1 MQAVGP
7 KKVAFADEVQQKSA
21 EASTAS
27 TTTPSNVGTRI
38 TLPRISDM
46 VNTSIKAK
54 QNGAISSPKPLIN
67 SKEDLEHDRSLD
79 EKRVEKLLTAFDT
92 DEEIAERALEKAKQE
107 EISKLAAQKTVS
119 QETSKTLE
127 ASAKPS
133 FSFGKIFPFFPM
145 IMKVRKHVEENK
157 SIRFS
162 TIAISKCQSSLLKY
176 EKIKSSKL
184 KMFLAWNLGKVHK
197 FSTIFNQNYEFI

>member
-1 MQAVGP
+1 MISFDWQFYYFHFLLLQAVGP

-133 FSFGKIFPFFPM
+133 FSFGK
-145 IMKVRKHVEENK
+145 
-157 SIRFS
+157 FS
-162 TIAISKCQSSLLKY
+162 L
-176 EKIKSSKL
+176 
-184 KMFLAWNLGKVHK
+184 
-197 FSTIFNQNYEFI
+197 FSHDKES

>member
-21 EASTAS
+21 EATTAAA

-46 VNTSIKAK
+46 VNTSIKTK
-54 QNGAISSPKPLIN
+54 QNSQNGAVSSPKPLIA

-92 DEEIAERALEKAKQE
+92 DEEIAERAIEKAKQE
-107 EISKLAAQKTVS
+107 EISKLAAQKTDS

-133 FSFGKIFPFFPM
+133 FSFGKFFPFFPM
-145 IMKVRKHVEENK
+145 TVKVRK
-157 SIRFS
+157 
-162 TIAISKCQSSLLKY
+162 
-176 EKIKSSKL
+176 
-184 KMFLAWNLGKVHK
+184 M
-197 FSTIFNQNYEFI
+197 